1 MLLSASRISTQ
12 KSVSS
17 KISMFNG
24 IGEFSGCPLHRAFFD
39 IPYTDLNS
47 SSQRMLSVES
57 VEYSPVKSN
66 KIKRVELSRCVALGI
81 LFNDSNS

>member
-1 MLLSASRISTQ
+1 MVLASLVVVLSIVR
-12 KSVSS
+12 
-17 KISMFNG
+17 
-24 IGEFSGCPLHRAFFD
+24 FFD